1 MNIRNFRK
9 QQLGQGLSEYII
21 IVALIAVA
29 AIGAVSF
36 FGGTVSNQVSGM
48 AQEMSGQNSA
58 TAIGDAQTAADASVT
73 SAGAKGLGNY
83 NEGNTNSHSTIGGG
97 TP

>member
-1 MNIRNFRK
+1 MKLRNFKK

-29 AIGAVSF
+29 AIGTVSL

-48 AQEMSGQNSA
+48 AQEMSGQSA
-58 TAIGDAQTAADASVT
+58 DGAIGEAQADADASLAT
-73 SAGAKGLGNY
+73 SSAKGLGQY
-83 NEGNTNSHSTIGGG
+83 EEGNTGVHE
-97 TP
+97 